1 MSPRPKRSE
10 VERSSWIW
18 AGSSQGDVSVPSHTF
33 YLQIRSPYF
42 LYYALLINTNA
53 RMATPLMKYLFIPL
67 LLLFTSCATS
77 DSITYQTDTDQ
88 LLTYTNT
95 ITEDFLRGHLEV
107 LADDSL
113 EGRDTAMPGQ
123 KKAANYIA
131 HFYADHNIA
140 PKGDDGSYFQKI
152 DFNATITDSLVYET
166 THITGSDSVW
176 IDRTVESPLT
186 YGNYSRIF
194 GGAAPIK
201 GDIVFAGFGIND
213 ESRSVAHLD
222 GDSLEGNWALIF
234 EDVPFVVE
242 GDTLI
247 NPSLGGNNRLGQILR
262 NYGAAG
268 ILVISD
274 EPESDYIER
283 AKQRASI
290 INAPSN
296 LTLSY
301 LEEDGPG
308 SRGFS
313 FGYNEVSPGFAALLL
328 DLDSVDELHKL
339 KESITADITN
349 FSARTTSHYLKY
361 TPYTDNRDIVSENVI
376 AYMEGADPELK
387 NEALVLMA
395 HYDHVG
401 VGQPDETGDAIYN
414 GADDNGSGTTALLGI
429 ANALK
434 EAQTDGYKP
443 RRSVLFVH
451 VTAEEIGLLGS
462 RYYSDH
468 PVIPIENTV
477 AAFNA
482 DMIGRSDPYHMERG
496 ETDYVYLIGGEII
509 SSELDSLVVSSNE
522 ESVQMT
528 LDRRYNDLTDRNQFY
543 RRSDHWNMGR
553 LGVPFVFFFTGVHE
567 DYHQPSDSVD
577 KIQFEKYS
585 RVAKLIYASSIKV
598 LNYDGRPVVDNQEF
612 IDITGQQPR

>member
-1 MSPRPKRSE
+1 
-10 VERSSWIW
+10 
-18 AGSSQGDVSVPSHTF
+18 
-33 YLQIRSPYF
+33 
-42 LYYALLINTNA
+42 
-53 RMATPLMKYLFIPL
+53 MATPLMKYLFIPL

-77 DSITYQTDTDQ
+77 DSVTYQTDTDE
-88 LLTYTNT
+88 LLTYTRT
-95 ITEDFLRGHLEV
+95 ITQDFLRGHLEV

-131 HFYADHNIA
+131 HFYADHNIT

-152 DFNATITDSLVYET
+152 DFNATLTDSLVYQTVLIE
-166 THITGSDSVW
+166 GSDSTW
-176 IDRTVESPLT
+176 IDRTIESSAT

-194 GGAAPIK
+194 GGAASIQ
-201 GDIVFAGFGIND
+201 GDIVFAGFGVND
-213 ESRSVAHLD
+213 EGRRVTHLD
-222 GDSLEGNWALIF
+222 GDSLSGNWALIF
-234 EDVPFVVE
+234 EDVPYVVE

-274 EPESDYIER
+274 DPEAAYTNR

-301 LEEDGPG
+301 LEEEGPG
-308 SRGFS
+308 SQGFS
-313 FGYNEVSPGFAALLL
+313 FGYNEVSPDFAALLL
-328 DLDSVDELHKL
+328 DLENVEELREL
-339 KESITADITN
+339 KESITAGITN
-349 FSARTTSHYLKY
+349 FRAQSTGYHLQY
-361 TPYTDNRDIVSENVI
+361 TPYTGNREIVSENVI

-429 ANALK
+429 ANALH
-434 EAQTDGYKP
+434 EARSNGYKP
-443 RRSVLFVH
+443 KRSVLFVH

-482 DMIGRSDPYHMERG
+482 DMIGRSDPEHMELG

-509 SSELDSLVVSSNE
+509 SSELDSLVVSANSKT
-522 ESVQMT
+522 VQMS

-567 DYHQPSDSVD
+567 DYHRPSDSVD

-585 RVAKLIYASSIKV
+585 RVAKLIYASSIRV
-598 LNYDGRPVVDNQEF
+598 LNYDGRPIVDNQEF
-612 IDITGQQPR
+612 IEITGQQPR

>member
-1 MSPRPKRSE
+1 
-10 VERSSWIW
+10 
-18 AGSSQGDVSVPSHTF
+18 
-33 YLQIRSPYF
+33 
-42 LYYALLINTNA
+42 
-53 RMATPLMKYLFIPL
+53 MKYLIPT
-67 LLLFTSCATS
+67 LLLFISSCATS
-77 DSITYQTDTDQ
+77 DSVTYQTDTDQ
-88 LLTYTNT
+88 LLTYADT
-95 ITEDFLRGHLEV
+95 ITEDFLRSHLEV

-113 EGRDTAMPGQ
+113 EGRDTGMPGQ
-123 KKAANYIA
+123 KAAANYIA
-131 HFYADHNIA
+131 DFYADHSIT
-140 PKGDDGSYFQKI
+140 PRGDDGSYFQKI
-152 DFNATITDSLVYET
+152 DFNANITDSLVFET
-166 THITGSDSVW
+166 TRISGMDSVR
-176 IDRTVESPLT
+176 IDRTVESPSSS
-186 YGNYSRIF
+186 GNYSRIF
-194 GGAAPIK
+194 GGAVPLE

-213 ESRSVAHLD
+213 EKRNVSHLK

-234 EDVPFVVE
+234 EDVPFIVD

-247 NPSLGGNNRLGQILR
+247 NPNLGGNTRLGPILR

-274 EPESDYIER
+274 DSETGYAER
-283 AKQRASI
+283 AQQRASI
-290 INAPSN
+290 INTPSN

-301 LEEDGPG
+301 LEIDGPG
-308 SRGFS
+308 SRGYS
-313 FGYNEVSPGFAALLL
+313 FGYNEVSPDFAALLL
-328 DLDSVDELHKL
+328 GLESAQELRDL

-349 FSARTTSHYLKY
+349 FNATATGYHLDY
-361 TPYTDNRDIVSENVI
+361 TPHSNNRKIVSENVI
-376 AYMEGADPELK
+376 SYIEGADPELK
-387 NEALVLMA
+387 DEALVLMA

-434 EAQTDGYKP
+434 EAQNDGYKP
-443 RRSVLFVH
+443 KRSVLFVH
-451 VTAEEIGLLGS
+451 VTAEEVGLLGS

-468 PVIPIENTV
+468 PVLPIEDTV

-482 DMIGRSDPYHMERG
+482 DMIGRSDPQHMERG

-509 SSELDSLVVSSNE
+509 SSGLDSLVVSANSE
-522 ESVQMT
+522 TVQLS
-528 LDRRYNDLTDRNQFY
+528 LDRGYNDLTDPNQFY

-577 KIQFEKYS
+577 KIQFGKYS
-585 RVAKLIYASSIKV
+585 KVAKLIYASSIQV

-612 IDITGQQPR
+612 IEITGQQPR

>member
-1 MSPRPKRSE
+1 MK
-10 VERSSWIW
+10 
-18 AGSSQGDVSVPSHTF
+18 
-33 YLQIRSPYF
+33 YYF
-42 LYYALLINTNA
+42 L
-53 RMATPLMKYLFIPL
+53 PL
-67 LLLFTSCATS
+67 LLFLASCASS
-77 DSITYQTDTDQ
+77 DSITYQTDTDE
-88 LLTYTNT
+88 LLTYTNS
-95 ITEDFLRGHLEV
+95 ITEDFLRSHLEV

-113 EGRDTAMPGQ
+113 KGRDTAMPGQ
-123 KKAANYIA
+123 KIAANYIA
-131 HFYADHNIA
+131 GFYQNHNIS

-152 DFNATITDSLVYET
+152 DFNGTITDSLVYET
-166 THITGSDSVW
+166 TRITDSDSVW
-176 IDRTVESPLT
+176 IDRTVESPAT
-186 YGNYSRIF
+186 FGNFSRIF
-194 GGAAPIK
+194 GGAEPFQ
-201 GDIVFAGFGIND
+201 GDIVFAGFGVND
-213 ESRSVAHLD
+213 ESRGVTHLD
-222 GDSLEGNWALIF
+222 GDGIDGNWALIF
-234 EDVPFVVE
+234 EDVPYVVD

-247 NPSLGGNNRLGQILR
+247 NPALGGNNRLGQILR

-274 EPESDYIER
+274 DGESAYADR

-313 FGYNEVSPGFAALLL
+313 FGYNEVSPEFAATML
-328 DLDSVDELHKL
+328 DLESVDQLQDL
-339 KESITADITN
+339 KTSISENISN
-349 FSARTTSHYLKY
+349 FNAQSTGYHLKY
-361 TPYTDNRDIVSENVI
+361 TPYTESRQIVSENVI
-376 AYMEGADPELK
+376 AYIEGADPELK

-434 EAQTDGYKP
+434 EAQADGYKP
-443 RRSVLFVH
+443 KRSVLFVH

-482 DMIGRSDPYHMERG
+482 DMIGRSDPEHMQRG

-509 SSELDSLVVSSNE
+509 SSDLDSLVVSANDETVRMS
-522 ESVQMT
+522 

-567 DYHQPSDSVD
+567 DYHRPSDSIE

-585 RVAKLIYASSIKV
+585 RVAKLIYASSIQV
-598 LNYDGRPVVDNQEF
+598 LNFDGRPIVDNQEF
-612 IDITGQQPR
+612 IEITGQQPR

>member
-1 MSPRPKRSE
+1 
-10 VERSSWIW
+10 
-18 AGSSQGDVSVPSHTF
+18 
-33 YLQIRSPYF
+33 
-42 LYYALLINTNA
+42 
-53 RMATPLMKYLFIPL
+53 MKYYFIPL

-77 DSITYQTDTDQ
+77 DSVTYQTDTDE
-88 LLTYTNT
+88 LLTFHSA
-95 ITEDFLRGHLEV
+95 ITQDFLKQHLEI

-131 HFYADHNIA
+131 DFYRSHNIT

-152 DFNATITDSLVYET
+152 DFEATITDSLVYET
-166 THITGSDSVW
+166 YSVSGSDSVW
-176 IDRTVESPLT
+176 VDRTVESPAS
-186 YGNYSRIF
+186 YGNYSRVF
-194 GGAAPIK
+194 GGFEPVE
-201 GDIVFAGFGIND
+201 GDVVFAGFGVND
-213 ESRSVAHLD
+213 EGRGVTHLD
-222 GDSLEGNWALIF
+222 GENLEGKWALIF
-234 EDVPFVVE
+234 EDAPYIVE

-268 ILVISD
+268 ILIISD
-274 EPESDYIER
+274 NNEAGYTDR

-290 INAPSN
+290 INAPAN

-328 DLDSVDELHKL
+328 GLNNVEELQEL
-339 KESITADITN
+339 RESITSDLSG
-349 FSARTTSHYLKY
+349 FSAHSTGHYLKY
-361 TPYTDNRDIVSENVI
+361 SPYTNRRKIDSENVI

-387 NEALVLMA
+387 DEALVLMA

-401 VGQPDETGDAIYN
+401 VGQPDETGDSIYN
-414 GADDNGSGTTALLGI
+414 GADDNGSGTSALLGI
-429 ANALK
+429 ANALN
-434 EAQTDGYKP
+434 EARANGYKP
-443 RRSVLFVH
+443 KRSILFVH
-451 VTAEEIGLLGS
+451 VTAEEVGLLGS

-468 PVIPIENTV
+468 PVVPIENTV
-477 AAFNA
+477 SAFNA
-482 DMIGRSDPYHMERG
+482 DMIGRSDPEHMERG

-509 SSELDSLVVSSNE
+509 SSELDSLVVSANDKT
-522 ESVQMT
+522 VQMG

>member
-1 MSPRPKRSE
+1 
-10 VERSSWIW
+10 
-18 AGSSQGDVSVPSHTF
+18 
-33 YLQIRSPYF
+33 
-42 LYYALLINTNA
+42 
-53 RMATPLMKYLFIPL
+53 MKYYLIPFLLFIS
-67 LLLFTSCATS
+67 SCATS
-77 DSITYQTDTDQ
+77 DSVTYQTDTDQ

-131 HFYADHNIA
+131 NFYADHNIA
-140 PKGDDGSYFQKI
+140 PKGDEGSYFQKI
-152 DFNATITDSLVYET
+152 DFDATITDSLVYET
-166 THITGSDSVW
+166 TQISGSDSVW
-176 IDRTVESPLT
+176 IDRTVESPT
-186 YGNYSRIF
+186 TFGNYSRIF
-194 GGAAPIK
+194 GGAEPIQ

-213 ESRSVAHLD
+213 ESREVTHLD
-222 GDSLEGNWALIF
+222 GDSLEGNWALIY
-234 EDVPFVVE
+234 EEVPYVVE

-247 NPSLGGNNRLGQILR
+247 NPGLGGNNRLGQILR

-274 EPESDYIER
+274 DEESDYTKR

-290 INAPSN
+290 MHAPSN

-301 LEEDGPG
+301 MEEGGPG
-308 SRGFS
+308 SSGFS
-313 FGYNEVSPGFAALLL
+313 FGYNEVSPDFAAALLGL
-328 DLDSVDELHKL
+328 ENIEELHDL
-339 KESITADITN
+339 KQTITEDVTGFN
-349 FSARTTSHYLKY
+349 ARSTGHYLKY
-361 TPYTDNRDIVSENVI
+361 SPFTNRRTVDSENVI

-387 NEALVLMA
+387 NEALVLIA

-401 VGQPDETGDAIYN
+401 VGQPDETGDTIYN
-414 GADDNGSGTTALLGI
+414 GADDNGSGTSALLGI

-434 EAQTDGYKP
+434 AAQNDGYKP
-443 RRSVLFVH
+443 KRSVLFVH

-482 DMIGRSDPYHMERG
+482 DMIGRSDPEHMERG

-509 SSELDSLVVSSNE
+509 SSELDSLVVSANE
-522 ESVQMT
+522 ETVQT
-528 LDRRYNDLTDRNQFY
+528 GLDRRYNDLTDRNQFY

-577 KIQFEKYS
+577 KIQFDKYT
-585 RVAKLIYASSIKV
+585 RVAQLIYASSIQV
-598 LNYDGRPVVDNQEF
+598 LNYNGRPVVDNQEF
-612 IDITGQQPR
+612 IEITGQQPR

>member
-1 MSPRPKRSE
+1 
-10 VERSSWIW
+10 
-18 AGSSQGDVSVPSHTF
+18 
-33 YLQIRSPYF
+33 
-42 LYYALLINTNA
+42 
-53 RMATPLMKYLFIPL
+53 MKYYLIPFLLFIS
-67 LLLFTSCATS
+67 SCATS
-77 DSITYQTDTDQ
+77 DSVTYQTDTDQ

-113 EGRDTAMPGQ
+113 KGRDTAMPGQ

-131 HFYADHNIA
+131 NFYADHNIA
-140 PKGDDGSYFQKI
+140 PKGDEGSYFQKI
-152 DFNATITDSLVYET
+152 DFDAAITDSLVYET
-166 THITGSDSVW
+166 TGIVGGDSVW
-176 IDRTVESPLT
+176 VDRTVESPDT
-186 YGNYSRIF
+186 YGNYSRVF
-194 GGAAPIK
+194 GGSEPIK
-201 GDIVFAGFGIND
+201 GDIVFAGFGVND
-213 ESRSVAHLD
+213 DSRGVTHLD
-222 GDSLEGNWALIF
+222 GDKLEGNWALIF
-234 EDVPFVVE
+234 EDAPYVVD

-247 NPSLGGNNRLGQILR
+247 NPNMQGNNRLGQILR

-268 ILVISD
+268 ILVIPSD
-274 EPESDYIER
+274 DEGSYTDR

-290 INAPSN
+290 IHAPSN

-301 LEEDGPG
+301 MEEDGPG
-308 SRGFS
+308 SSGFS
-313 FGYNEVSPGFAALLL
+313 FGYSEVSPDFAALLL
-328 DLDSVDELHKL
+328 DLDSVDELHEL
-339 KESITADITN
+339 KESITEDITN
-349 FSARTTSHYLKY
+349 FSANKTNHYLTY
-361 TPYTDNRDIVSENVI
+361 TPYTNRRVVDSENVI
-376 AYMEGADPELK
+376 AYMEGADSELK
-387 NEALVLMA
+387 DEALVLIA

-401 VGQPDETGDAIYN
+401 VGQPDETGDTIYN

-429 ANALK
+429 ANALS
-434 EAQTDGYKP
+434 EARANGYKP
-443 RRSVLFVH
+443 KRSVLFVH

-482 DMIGRSDPYHMERG
+482 DMIGRSDPEHMERG

-509 SSELDSLVVSSNE
+509 SSELDSLVVSANDE
-522 ESVQMT
+522 TVQMS

-577 KIQFEKYS
+577 KIQFDKYS
-585 RVAKLIYASSIKV
+585 RVAKLIYASSIQV

-612 IDITGQQPR
+612 IEITGQQPR

>member
-1 MSPRPKRSE
+1 
-10 VERSSWIW
+10 
-18 AGSSQGDVSVPSHTF
+18 
-33 YLQIRSPYF
+33 
-42 LYYALLINTNA
+42 
-53 RMATPLMKYLFIPL
+53 MATPLMKYLFIPL
-67 LLLFTSCATS
+67 LLLFSSCATS
-77 DSITYQTDTDQ
+77 DSVTYRTDTDQ
-88 LLTYTNT
+88 LLRYADT
-95 ITEDFLRGHLEV
+95 ITEEFLRGHLEV

-113 EGRDTAMPGQ
+113 QGRDTGMPGQ

-131 HFYADHNIA
+131 EFYLNHNIA
-140 PKGDDGSYFQKI
+140 AKGDEGSYFQNI
-152 DFNATITDSLVYET
+152 DFNATITDSLEYET
-166 THITGSDSVW
+166 TQISGSDSVW
-176 IDRTVESPLT
+176 IDRTLESPAT

-194 GGAAPIK
+194 GGAAPIQ

-213 ESRSVAHLD
+213 ESRGVMHLN

-234 EDVPFVVE
+234 DDVPFVVE

-247 NPSLGGNNRLGQILR
+247 NPNLGGNTRLGPILR

-274 EPESDYIER
+274 DSEADYADR
-283 AKQRASI
+283 AKQRASN

-301 LEEDGPG
+301 LELDGPG
-308 SRGFS
+308 SRGYS
-313 FGYNEVSPGFAALLL
+313 FGYNEVSPDFAAFLLNL
-328 DLDSVDELHKL
+328 NSVDELHEL
-339 KESITADITN
+339 KESITADVGN
-349 FSARTTSHYLKY
+349 FSAQSTDHHLKY
-361 TPYTDNRDIVSENVI
+361 TPYTDNRGIVSENVI
-376 AYMEGADPELK
+376 AYMEGADPNLK

-434 EAQTDGYKP
+434 KAQTDGFKP
-443 RRSVLFVH
+443 KRSVLFVH

-482 DMIGRSDPYHMERG
+482 DMIGRSDPEHMERG

-509 SSELDSLVVSSNE
+509 SSELDSLVVSANDGT
-522 ESVQMT
+522 VQMS

-585 RVAKLIYASSIKV
+585 RVAKLIYASSIQV

-612 IDITGQQPR
+612 IEITGQQPR